1 MSSGYDVMSWVAA
14 PPASTAPGRQRL
26 MRDAFGPHADA
37 VFTPPWNR
45 CEPAVADALVTL
57 GFEVLSRDASAP
69 RLDRPDLVDL
79 PVTVDWFGIRK
90 GIRWTRGEMGEV
102 IAASIRCD
110 RAVGVMLHHAV
121 TDEAELAA
129 VDELLAL
136 VEGHAH
142 ARATTIMSL
151 EA

>member
-1 MSSGYDVMSWVAA
+1 VAA

-69 RLDRPDLVDL
+69 RLDRPDLVERVMPTHGRPRSCL
-79 PVTVDWFGIRK
+79 SKPEQLW
-90 GIRWTRGEMGEV
+90 
-102 IAASIRCD
+102 AC
-110 RAVGVMLHHAV
+110 AV
-121 TDEAELAA
+121 
-129 VDELLAL
+129 
-136 VEGHAH
+136 
-142 ARATTIMSL
+142 
-151 EA
+151 